1 MEELLKKLTEI
12 PGPSGQEEAIKKVIA
27 QEIKQSC
34 DQLWEDPLGNL
45 IARIG
50 PESGYR
56 IGILAHMD
64 EVGLIVTRISDRGLI
79 GFEMIG
85 TIDVR
90 LLPGRE
96 VDIMG
101 KDGRLF
107 RGVIGNLSR
116 HLQTAEDLA
125 APVSIKQL
133 FIDTGSRSR
142 EDLQKEGVDI
152 GSGVVFA
159 TPFHRWPNG
168 TVLAKALDNRISCA
182 VLIKTLEGLHG
193 QLKKVGVYGMF
204 TVQEEIGAKGAGV
217 VAFDLRPSLAI
228 TLDNVPTKNPDQIS
242 AGEVDLGRGPVIRI
256 FDWHPATKLGMF
268 THPSIKKRLLEVAQK
283 EGIPHQKDVLTST
296 YLDSSTAHLTAG
308 GIPGGSI
315 CFPRRYSHS
324 PVEMS
329 NLSDMENGLKLLV
342 SFVKTLEENPIQFG
356 RTYGIEKQGGVK
368 NDTK

>member
-1 MEELLKKLTEI
+1 MEHLLRKLTGI
-12 PGPSGQEEAIKKVIA
+12 PGPSGQEEPIKKAIVR
-27 QEIKQSC
+27 EIRPYSH
-34 DQLWEDPLGNL
+34 QLWEDPLGNL
-45 IARIG
+45 IARTG
-50 PESGYR
+50 SEGGYK

-79 GFEMIG
+79 GFEIVG
-85 TIDVR
+85 SIDVR

-96 VDIMG
+96 VDIMTQDG
-101 KDGRLF
+101 KLL
-107 RGVIGNLSR
+107 RGVIGNQSR

-125 APVSIKQL
+125 AAVSVKQL

-142 EDLQKEGVDI
+142 EDLLKEGVDI

-159 TPFHRWPNG
+159 TPFHKWANG

-182 VLIKTLEGLHG
+182 VLVKAFEALHG

-217 VAFDLRPSLAI
+217 VAFDVRPNLTI

-242 AGEVDLGRGPVIRI
+242 AGDVDLGRGPVVRI

-268 THPSIKKRLLEVAQK
+268 THPLIKNRLLEVARK

-329 NLSDMENGLKLLV
+329 HLGDMENGVRLLV
-342 SFVKTLEENPIQFG
+342 AFVRSIEENPIHFG
-356 RTYGIEKQGGVK
+356 QTY
-368 NDTK
+368 

>member
-1 MEELLKKLTEI
+1 MEQLLRKLAET
-12 PGPSGQEEAIKKVIA
+12 PGPSGQEEAVKRIIV
-27 QEIKQSC
+27 QELKQSC

-45 IARIG
+45 IARTG
-50 PESGYR
+50 PEGGYKV
-56 IGILAHMD
+56 GILAHMD

-79 GFEMIG
+79 HFEIVG
-85 TIDVR
+85 TVDVR

-96 VDIMG
+96 VDIIA
-101 KDGRLF
+101 KDGRLI
-107 RGVIGNLSR
+107 RGVIGNQSR

-142 EDLQKEGVDI
+142 EDLLKEGVDI

-159 TPFHRWPNG
+159 TPYHKWPNG

-182 VLIKTLEGLHG
+182 VLIKTLKALHG
-193 QLKKVGVYGMF
+193 QGKKVGVYGMF
-204 TVQEEIGAKGAGV
+204 TVQEEIGAKGASV
-217 VAFDLRPSLAI
+217 VAFDVRPNLTI

-242 AGEVDLGRGPVIRI
+242 TGEVDLGRGPVVRI

-283 EGIPHQKDVLTST
+283 EGIPHQKDVLAST

-329 NLSDMENGLKLLV
+329 HLSDMENGVRLLV
-342 SFVKTLEENPIQFG
+342 AFVRSLEANPIQFG
-356 RTYGIEKQGGVK
+356 QTY
-368 NDTK
+368 

>member
-1 MEELLKKLTEI
+1 MDALLKKLTEAA
-12 PGPSGQEEAIKKVIA
+12 GPSGQEEPIRKVVA
-27 QEIKQSC
+27 REVKQNC
-34 DQLWEDPLGNL
+34 ERLWEDPLGNL
-45 IARIG
+45 IARTG

-79 GFEMIG
+79 GFEMMG

-101 KDGRLF
+101 KDGRLI

-142 EDLQKEGVDI
+142 EDLLKEGVDI
-152 GSGVVFA
+152 GSGIVFA
-159 TPFHRWPNG
+159 TPYHKWPNG
-168 TVLAKALDNRISCA
+168 TVLAKALDNRIGCA
-182 VLIKTLEGLHG
+182 VLIKTLEALHG
-193 QLKKVGVYGMF
+193 QLKNVCLYGMF
-204 TVQEEIGAKGAGV
+204 TVQEEIGAKGASV
-217 VAFDLRPSLAI
+217 VAFEARPSLTI
-228 TLDNVPTKNPDQIS
+228 TLDNVPTRNPDQIS
-242 AGEVDLGRGPVIRI
+242 PGEVDLGRGPVVRI
-256 FDWHPATKLGMF
+256 FDWHSATKLGMF
-268 THPSIKKRLLEVAQK
+268 THPAIKSRLLEVARK

-296 YLDSSTAHLTAG
+296 YLDSSTTHLTAG

-329 NLSDMENGLKLLV
+329 HLDDLENGLKLLV
-342 SFVKTLEENPIQFG
+342 AFVKSLDESPIQFG
-356 RTYGIEKQGGVK
+356 KTY
-368 NDTK
+368 

>member
-1 MEELLKKLTEI
+1 MEHLLRKLTEI
-12 PGPSGQEEAIKKVIA
+12 PGPSGQEEFIKETVVREV
-27 QEIKQSC
+27 QLHC
-34 DQLWEDPLGNL
+34 HQLWEDPLGNL
-45 IARIG
+45 IARTG
-50 PESGYR
+50 PENGYR

-64 EVGLIVTRISDRGLI
+64 EVGLIVTRLSDRGLI

-96 VDIMG
+96 VDIMA
-101 KDGRLF
+101 KDGKLL

-125 APVSIKQL
+125 APISIKQL

-142 EDLQKEGVDI
+142 EDLLKEGVDI

-159 TPFHRWPNG
+159 TPYHKWPNG

-182 VLIKTLEGLHG
+182 VLIKTLEALHG

-217 VAFDLRPSLAI
+217 VAFDVRPNLTI
-228 TLDNVPTKNPDQIS
+228 TLDNVPTKNPDQVS
-242 AGEVDLGRGPVIRI
+242 SGEVDLGRGPVIRI

-268 THPSIKKRLLEVAQK
+268 THPTIKERLLEVAQK
-283 EGIPHQKDVLTST
+283 EDIPHQKDVLTST

-329 NLSDMENGLKLLV
+329 HFDRYGKWGEVAGRVCKKPRRKPDSIRANLWNR
-342 SFVKTLEENPIQFG
+342 KTRRGE
-356 RTYGIEKQGGVK
+356 
-368 NDTK
+368 D

>member
-1 MEELLKKLTEI
+1 MEHLLRKLTEI
-12 PGPSGQEEAIKKVIA
+12 PAPSGQEEFIRERIA
-27 QEIKQSC
+27 KEVKPHC
-34 DQLWEDPLGNL
+34 HQLLEDRLGNL
-45 IARIG
+45 IARTG
-50 PESGYR
+50 PENGYR
-56 IGILAHMD
+56 LGILAHMD
-64 EVGLIVTRISDRGLI
+64 EVGFIVTRISDRGLI

-96 VDIMG
+96 VDIMA
-101 KDGRLF
+101 KDGKLL

-142 EDLQKEGVDI
+142 EDLLKEGVDI
-152 GSGVVFA
+152 GSGIVFA
-159 TPFHRWPNG
+159 TAFYKWSNG

-182 VLIKTLEGLHG
+182 VLIKTLEALHG
-193 QLKKVGVYGMF
+193 KLKKVGVYGMF

-217 VAFDLRPSLAI
+217 VAFDARPNLTI
-228 TLDNVPTKNPDQIS
+228 TLDNVPTKNPDQVS
-242 AGEVDLGRGPVIRI
+242 ATEVDLGRGPVIRI
-256 FDWHPATKLGMF
+256 FDWHPGTKLGMF
-268 THPSIKKRLLEVAQK
+268 THPKIKERLLEVARK
-283 EGIPHQKDVLTST
+283 EKIPHQKDVLTST

-324 PVEMS
+324 PVEVS
-329 NLSDMENGLKLLV
+329 YLNDMENGVRLLV
-342 SFVKTLEENPIQFG
+342 AFIRSLEENPISFG
-356 RTYGIEKQGGVK
+356 KAY
-368 NDTK
+368 

>member
-1 MEELLKKLTEI
+1 MEHLLRKLTEI
-12 PGPSGQEEAIKKVIA
+12 PGPSGQEEYVRKAVSN
-27 QEIKQSC
+27 EIRQSC
-34 DQLWEDPLGNL
+34 HQLWEDPLGTL
-45 IARIG
+45 IARTG
-50 PESGYR
+50 SEGGYK

-79 GFEMIG
+79 GFEIVG
-85 TIDVR
+85 TVDVR

-96 VDIMG
+96 VDIMT
-101 KDGRLF
+101 KDGKLL
-107 RGVIGNLSR
+107 RGVVGNLSR

-125 APVSIKQL
+125 APVSVRQL

-142 EDLQKEGVDI
+142 EDLLNEGVDI
-152 GSGVVFA
+152 GSGIVFA
-159 TPFHRWPNG
+159 TPFHKWANG

-182 VLIKTLEGLHG
+182 VLIKALEALHG
-193 QLKKVGVYGMF
+193 QLKKVSVYGMF

-217 VAFDLRPSLAI
+217 VAFEVRPTLTI

-242 AGEVDLGRGPVIRI
+242 AGDVDLGRGPVVRI

-268 THPSIKKRLLEVAQK
+268 THPSIKNRLLETAQK
-283 EGIPHQKDVLTST
+283 EKIPHQKDVLTST

-324 PVEMS
+324 PVE
-329 NLSDMENGLKLLV
+329 LSHLNDMDNGVKLLV
-342 SFVKTLEENPIQFG
+342 EFIKSLEENPLSFG
-356 RTYGIEKQGGVK
+356 RTY
-368 NDTK
+368 

>member
-1 MEELLKKLTEI
+1 MEHLLRKLTEI
-12 PGPSGQEEAIKKVIA
+12 PAPSGQEEFIRERIA
-27 QEIKQSC
+27 KEVKPHC
-34 DQLWEDPLGNL
+34 HQLLEDRLGNL
-45 IARIG
+45 IARTG
-50 PESGYR
+50 PENGYR
-56 IGILAHMD
+56 LGILAHMD
-64 EVGLIVTRISDRGLI
+64 EVGFIVTRISDRGLI

-96 VDIMG
+96 VDIMA
-101 KDGRLF
+101 KDGKLL

-142 EDLQKEGVDI
+142 EDLLKEGVDI
-152 GSGVVFA
+152 GSGIVFA
-159 TPFHRWPNG
+159 TAFYKWSNG

-182 VLIKTLEGLHG
+182 VLIKTLEALHG
-193 QLKKVGVYGMF
+193 KLKKVGVYGMF

-217 VAFDLRPSLAI
+217 VAFDARPNLTI
-228 TLDNVPTKNPDQIS
+228 TLDNVPTKNPDQVS
-242 AGEVDLGRGPVIRI
+242 ATEVDLGRGPVIRI

-268 THPSIKKRLLEVAQK
+268 THPKIKERLLEVARK
-283 EGIPHQKDVLTST
+283 EKIPHQKDVLTST

-324 PVEMS
+324 PVEVS
-329 NLSDMENGLKLLV
+329 HLNDMENGVRLLV
-342 SFVKTLEENPIQFG
+342 AFIRSLEENPISFG
-356 RTYGIEKQGGVK
+356 KAY
-368 NDTK
+368 